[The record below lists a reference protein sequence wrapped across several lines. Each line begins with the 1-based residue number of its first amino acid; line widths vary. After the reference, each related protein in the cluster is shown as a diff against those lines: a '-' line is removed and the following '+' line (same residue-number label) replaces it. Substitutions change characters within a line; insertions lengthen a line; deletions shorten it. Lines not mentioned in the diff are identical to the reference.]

1 MDFLLSPLDLHSCK
15 ILSQCEAVL
24 KLQLGCLKRQYV
36 TFLMRKYSRVS
47 SVQIT
52 ESLDTLRHILLT
64 SMSFFH
70 PTIWCI
76 VGKLSYHSQQQV
88 WSLLLARDSW
98 SKVLSLVWKLCGLTE
113 AQCGVVHGVYSFGL
127 LGSGC
132 DKWSFTTKNYVY
144 CVGTSVTLYPL
155 WHTCGSPTVCT
166 CCNQP
171 RSVVQIS
178 D

>member
-1 MDFLLSPLDLHSCK
+1 MVWIFHCLHWTWHSCK
-15 ILSQCEAVL
+15 ILLQCEAVL

-88 WSLLLARDSW
+88 WSLLLACDGW

-132 DKWSFTTKNYVY
+132 DKWSSLRRIMCIVWEHLLPFIHCGILAAAQLFVR
-144 CVGTSVTLYPL
+144 VVTSQGP
-155 WHTCGSPTVCT
+155 
-166 CCNQP
+166 
-171 RSVVQIS
+171 
-178 D
+178 